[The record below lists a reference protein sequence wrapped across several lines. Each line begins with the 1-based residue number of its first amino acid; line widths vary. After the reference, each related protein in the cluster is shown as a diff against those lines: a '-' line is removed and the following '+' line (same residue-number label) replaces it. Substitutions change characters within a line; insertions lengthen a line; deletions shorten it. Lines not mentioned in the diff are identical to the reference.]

1 MLLKLC
7 RFAVTTDAVVWIE
20 MSQSIAM
27 NSEAKVTTDAVVW
40 IEISNLPAFLSR
52 KPRHHWCSGV
62 DWNSSC
68 SSLWS
73 HNLLSPLMQWCGL
86 KLMSFLPLRARRC
99 HHWCSG
105 VDWNAK
111 TKFSSVISAGHHWC
125 SGVDWNQS
133 KRYEKRSSWVTTDA
147 VVWIEISGTRI
158 MTRRILVTTD
168 AVVWIEIFWFRR
180 WIARSLVTTDAVVWI
195 EISLA

>member
-1 MLLKLC
+1 
-7 RFAVTTDAVVWIE
+7 
-20 MSQSIAM
+20 
-27 NSEAKVTTDAVVW
+27 
-40 IEISNLPAFLSR
+40 
-52 KPRHHWCSGV
+52 
-62 DWNSSC
+62 
-68 SSLWS
+68 
-73 HNLLSPLMQWCGL
+73 
-86 KLMSFLPLRARRC
+86 MSFLPLRARRC

-195 EISLA
+195 EISWAYGNWWAATSPLMQWCGLKFVPPRVWPPLFGHHWCSGVDWNIYEKVIIRFY